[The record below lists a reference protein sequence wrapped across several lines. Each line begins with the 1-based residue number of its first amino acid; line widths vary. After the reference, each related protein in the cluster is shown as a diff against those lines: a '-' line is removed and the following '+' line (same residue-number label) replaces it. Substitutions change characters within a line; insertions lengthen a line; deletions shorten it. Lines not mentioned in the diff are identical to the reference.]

1 MCFRVR
7 AIVWSDR
14 TKFKMNFFLSGYL
27 NFLDWTLEFSK
38 KSTFFDSLIIVI
50 KHLLSVR
57 ITELLLHTAV
67 CSEVHLY

>member
-1 MCFRVR
+1 
-7 AIVWSDR
+7 
-14 TKFKMNFFLSGYL
+14 MNFFLSGYL